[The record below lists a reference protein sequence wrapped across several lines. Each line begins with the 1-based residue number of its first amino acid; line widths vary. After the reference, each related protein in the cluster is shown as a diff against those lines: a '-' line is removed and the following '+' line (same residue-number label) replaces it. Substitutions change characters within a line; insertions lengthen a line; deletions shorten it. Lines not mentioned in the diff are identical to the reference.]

1 MGTGKESPGASVPGL
16 SRVWPYPR
24 AVPTSALEVAP
35 VVLYLVETAD
45 PHETVLDVG
54 PGRGK
59 YGLLL
64 REYLNA
70 PPRRIDAVEAEP
82 SYVDDRLRALY
93 DDVLVGDVLDVPA
106 EALEPYDVV
115 LLVDVIEHLE
125 KADGLEL
132 LSRIPGRIVISTPV
146 DFFSNGPGLPPSEEH
161 RSHWTRADFDELDR
175 PVEEDGSRFG
185 ATVVRL
191 GPR

>member
-1 MGTGKESPGASVPGL
+1 M
-16 SRVWPYPR
+16 
-24 AVPTSALEVAP
+24 
-35 VVLYLVETAD
+35 VLYLVETAD

-64 REYLNA
+64 REYLNR
-70 PPRRIDAVEAEP
+70 PPRRIDAVELEP

-93 DDVLVGDVLDVPA
+93 DDVFVGDVLA
-106 EALEPYDVV
+106 LARALELYDVV

-125 KADGLEL
+125 KDDGLEL
-132 LSRIPGRIVISTPV
+132 LDRISGRAVISTPV
-146 DFFSNGPGLPPSEEH
+146 EFFSNGPGLPPSEEH
-161 RSHWTRADFDELDR
+161 RSHWTRADFEATGRL
-175 PVEEDGSRFG
+175 EEDGSRFG
-185 ATVVRL
+185 QTIVRL

>member
-1 MGTGKESPGASVPGL
+1 M
-16 SRVWPYPR
+16 
-24 AVPTSALEVAP
+24 PTSALEAAP
-35 VVLYLVETAD
+35 IVLYLVESAD

-70 PPRRIDAVEAEP
+70 PPRRIDAVEVEP
-82 SYVDDRLRALY
+82 SYVDDRLRGLY
-93 DDVLVGDVLDVPA
+93 DDVLVGDVLELADR
-106 EALEPYDVV
+106 ALELYDVV

-125 KADGLEL
+125 KSAGLEL
-132 LSRIPGRIVISTPV
+132 LDRIAGRAVISTPHE
-146 DFFSNGPGLPPSEEH
+146 FFSTGPGLPPSEEH
-161 RSHWTRADFDELDR
+161 RSHWTRADFEATGRL
-175 PVEEDGSRFG
+175 EEDGSRFG
-185 ATVVRL
+185 QTIVRL